1 MAIGDPRI
9 RSNRTGSLATTA
21 VRIDA
26 ARLARGPTEGDLRAM
41 PGTSAADWADA
52 VVMVPRPADGDPVSG
67 VPKLS
72 VLMGATLA
80 ALKSLGGSASN
91 REIHDRVA
99 DDLALGDEIRGVLH
113 AGGPMTVLQYRL
125 HWARSY
131 LKKAGAVDNSERAV
145 WTLTEHGRS
154 LDPAAMEP
162 IVRGVRTGSRAR
174 GRMAYD
180 DAPADVADGDAVE
193 TNWSENLLSTVGA
206 IDPAAFERLCQRIL
220 RESGFTRVEV
230 TGRSG
235 DGGIDGIGV
244 LRVNLVSFHVLF
256 QCKRWRGSVGASV
269 VRDFRGAM
277 IGRAEKGLIM
287 TTGSFTAEARREAAR
302 DGAPAIDL
310 IDGES
315 LCGLLKDLRLGV
327 RTRLVEHVEIEPA
340 FFAAI

>member
-1 MAIGDPRI
+1 MANGDRRI
-9 RSNRTGSLATTA
+9 RTNRVGSLATTA

-26 ARLARGPTEGDLRAM
+26 ARLARGPTEDDLRAM
-41 PGTSAADWADA
+41 PPTSAADWADA
-52 VVMVPRPADGDPVSG
+52 VVMVPRPADGDAVSS
-67 VPKLS
+67 VPKLP
-72 VLMGATLA
+72 VLMGATLT

-99 DDLALGDEIRGVLH
+99 DALALGDDVRSVLH
-113 AGGPMTVLQYRL
+113 KGGPMSVLQYRL
-125 HWARSY
+125 HWARTY

-145 WTLTEHGRS
+145 WAVTEHGRS
-154 LDPAAMEP
+154 LDPAQMDP
-162 IVRGVRTGSRAR
+162 IVRAVRSTGRSRTR
-174 GRMAYD
+174 GSED
-180 DAPADVADGDAVE
+180 ETIADVPDSDAVE
-193 TNWSENLLSTVGA
+193 TNWSEHLLSTVGA

-287 TTGSFTAEARREAAR
+287 TTGTFTSEARREAAR

-315 LCGLLKDLRLGV
+315 LCSLLKDLRLGV